1 MDTTFN
7 FSLALPEILLLV
19 LASCVLIFDAFSTH
33 KQRHSTFVL
42 SLLTLAVVAASV
54 AWQWSKGVNGVS
66 FGGLF
71 VVDEMAHFLKLLSC
85 AAVAATLIYGREY
98 AEQRDMM
105 ERGGELYTLT
115 LMALLGQ
122 MIMISANSMLTA
134 YLGVELMS
142 FALYALV
149 ALRREHRQSIEAAL
163 KYFVL
168 GALASGILLY
178 GMSMIFG
185 ATGHLE
191 FPRIAEVIANGQA
204 ERLALVFGVVF
215 VVAGL
220 AFKLTAAPFHM
231 WTPDVYQGAPTTVTL
246 IIGAAPKLA
255 AFAVTMRFLV
265 EALHGIAVDW
275 QPMLLIMAVLS
286 LALGNLTAIM
296 QKNLKRMLAY
306 STISHM
312 GFIFLGLL
320 A

>member
-19 LASCVLIFDAFSTH
+19 LASCVLIFDAFSKH

-54 AWQWSKGVNGVS
+54 AWQWSKGVSGVS

-71 VVDEMAHFLKLLSC
+71 VADELAHFLKLLSC
-85 AAVAATLIYGREY
+85 VAVAATLIYGREY

-191 FPRIAEVIANGQA
+191 FPRI
-204 ERLALVFGVVF
+204 
-215 VVAGL
+215 
-220 AFKLTAAPFHM
+220 
-231 WTPDVYQGAPTTVTL
+231 
-246 IIGAAPKLA
+246 
-255 AFAVTMRFLV
+255 
-265 EALHGIAVDW
+265 
-275 QPMLLIMAVLS
+275 
-286 LALGNLTAIM
+286 
-296 QKNLKRMLAY
+296 
-306 STISHM
+306 
-312 GFIFLGLL
+312 
-320 A
+320 